1 VSLSFGV
8 RGAHYTIGP
17 RGQRVTVGA
26 TGTGLFWTQ
35 WLPATATV
43 YQGGMMRSPLYAL
56 ADALGTMPVPVR
68 AVMVV
73 TLVILGAFGLLVGV
87 EAMMAALRIG

>member
-1 VSLSFGV
+1 
-8 RGAHYTIGP
+8 
-17 RGQRVTVGA
+17 
-26 TGTGLFWTQ
+26 
-35 WLPATATV
+35 
-43 YQGGMMRSPLYAL
+43 
-56 ADALGTMPVPVR
+56 MPVPVR